1 MDPWEGARPVEIVD
15 PDGGN
20 AVRLLTDL
28 IVRKVGLDDTDGAVS
43 FHEVV
48 FEPSGGPPL
57 HAHAELEIFY
67 VVEGEVDFTA
77 VIDGERRSV
86 KAGPGY
92 TAFIPPWAPHTY
104 STRTGAKTV
113 LVAVP
118 GGIERFF
125 EEIGHPV
132 ADVNEPVGEFTP
144 PDEEHRRLHREAAE
158 RAGHVF
164 PQID

>member
-1 MDPWEGARPVEIVD
+1 MEPWEEAGPVEIIA
-15 PDGGN
+15 PDGGSG
-20 AVRLLTDL
+20 VRLLTDL
-28 IVRKVGLDDTDGAVS
+28 VVRKVGLDDTGGAVS

-67 VVEGEVDFTA
+67 VVEGEVEFTA

-86 KAGPGY
+86 VAGPGS

-104 STRTGAKTV
+104 STKTGARTV

-125 EEIGHPV
+125 EEVGHPV
-132 ADVNEPVGEFTP
+132 DDFDEPIGEFNP
-144 PDEEHRRLHREAAE
+144 PDEEHRRMHREAAQ

-164 PQID
+164 PPID

>member
-1 MDPWEGARPVEIVD
+1 MEVIGPEG
-15 PDGGN
+15 GT

-28 IVRKVGLDDTDGAVS
+28 IVRKVGHDDTGGAVS
-43 FHEVV
+43 LHEVT

-67 VVEGEVDFTA
+67 VIEGEVEFTA
-77 VIDGERRSV
+77 LVDGERRSV
-86 KAGPGY
+86 TAGPGY

-104 STRTGAKTV
+104 STKTGARTV

-118 GGIERFF
+118 AGIERFF
-125 EEIGHPV
+125 EEVGHPV
-132 ADVNEPVGEFTP
+132 ADVAEPAGDFTP
-144 PDEEHRRLHREAAE
+144 PDEEHRRRHRAAAE

-164 PQID
+164 PVVDGGAA